1 MVLYTEGVGASGA
14 SPGGEVRI
22 RRRHQSG
29 VGVRDMCPPSR
40 IRLQTVTRRSCSRAI
55 PGTGETADAWSPRWQ
70 PPS

>member
-1 MVLYTEGVGASGA
+1 MVLYKEEVGASDA

-29 VGVRDMCPPSR
+29 VGVRDICPLPHPTA
-40 IRLQTVTRRSCSRAI
+40 TVTRRSCSRAI